1 MRLPP
6 DLYGDIVLIQWYYL
20 TANSCVHEGYDKY
33 NWPEGWDIPAAD
45 KCPHVSSDGLGTP
58 EQFWNCAEVKI
69 EKDANYQQEQQQQQQ
84 SQTQSNPTTEV
95 STAFS
100 VDAVS
105 AGDHKIHD
113 KTIIG
118 YYASWQWYDRAKLAK
133 PQNMNFSKVQRVNF
147 AFFQTNE
154 SGDIWGTDSWAD
166 PNLLFVSSNMNCCNS
181 LSPLLS
187 KLSKLFGFTRLTSS
201 SYLTLTSSKRARIIG
216 ILRKGQSN
224 TALGMPRMSRH
235 ATITSM
241 KKV

>member
-20 TANSCVHEGYDKY
+20 TANSCTHEGYDKY
-33 NWPEGWDIPAAD
+33 NWPDGWGIPEAD

-69 EKDANYQQEQQQQQQ
+69 EKDANYQQEQQQQQSQPQ
-84 SQTQSNPTTEV
+84 SKPSTEV
-95 STAFS
+95 SNAFS

-105 AGDHKIHD
+105 AGDHKMHD

-133 PQNMNFSKVQRVNF
+133 PQNMDFSKVQRVNF

-166 PNLLFVSSNMNCCNS
+166 PNLLFVSSAMYCFS
-181 LSPLLS
+181 LSNLLG
-187 KLSKLFGFTRLTSS
+187 KQ
-201 SYLTLTSSKRARIIG
+201 AA
-216 ILRKGQSN
+216 Q
-224 TALGMPRMSRH
+224 
-235 ATITSM
+235 
-241 KKV
+241 VE